1 MKYLLWCAN
10 AHINFRI
17 PELKAIASFYKIP
30 IKWMENRT
38 EEPYIIVELNKEE
51 DARKLASRSM
61 LVRGCYELWSQGKTA
76 DELHS
81 NLKKNIPKVKHHITN
96 GIHFRLSV
104 MSFNKK
110 LSQEEKY
117 DKVMSF
123 DYMPFE
129 GKVNLTNPE
138 MILSLIE
145 YYGICPNNVPDT
157 PYRSFFG
164 RWLVDGQRELLNSF
178 TLKKRSF
185 IGTTSMDAELAFL
198 MTNVAQ
204 VGPGDVVVDPFVGT
218 GSILVSAAQRGSF
231 VWGWDIDFLT
241 LHAKTKPTRFNEK
254 ARKPNESIYLNLKQY
269 GLQHRYLDALV
280 MDSSK
285 HLWRQSNIIDAI
297 VTDPPY
303 GIRESTERV
312 GNPKERKRKFSAE
325 EVSTELH
332 YPSKMNYDIADI
344 MVDLLNFSVGH
355 LKLGGR
361 LVFWLPV
368 FREDYSDQLIPSHP
382 CLKLEYNCEQIL
394 STHSSRRL
402 ITLIKIRE
410 AEVSGA

>member
-1 MKYLLWCAN
+1 
-10 AHINFRI
+10 
-17 PELKAIASFYKIP
+17 
-30 IKWMENRT
+30 
-38 EEPYIIVELNKEE
+38 
-51 DARKLASRSM
+51 
-61 LVRGCYELWSQGKTA
+61 
-76 DELHS
+76 
-81 NLKKNIPKVKHHITN
+81 
-96 GIHFRLSV
+96 
-104 MSFNKK
+104 
-110 LSQEEKY
+110 
-117 DKVMSF
+117 
-123 DYMPFE
+123 
-129 GKVNLTNPE
+129 
-138 MILSLIE
+138 
-145 YYGICPNNVPDT
+145 
-157 PYRSFFG
+157 
-164 RWLVDGQRELLNSF
+164 
-178 TLKKRSF
+178 
-185 IGTTSMDAELAFL
+185 MDAELAFL